1 MKDKIQ
7 ILNGKKESYTAK
19 EAMRH
24 VVEYMKMKS
33 AHAIEIVTLQD
44 SKEAGAESVLFVKM
58 FMRFLHK
65 NSGKV
70 FLLAQNEDML
80 FKLRNYIEETY
91 SRIYIME
98 TANWE
103 DHAASHDM
111 ILNRI
116 NGAEAEC
123 IITALPEEAQTEFVE
138 QYRTALDAKI
148 WLGLG
153 THLKRKRNSS
163 VLTRICDYLIR
174 QFSRKGKE

>member
-1 MKDKIQ
+1 MSDRVQ
-7 ILNGKKESYTAK
+7 IINGKQEGYTAK

-24 VVEYMKMKS
+24 VVEYVKKKS
-33 AHAIEIVTLQD
+33 AHAIEIIVLEDT
-44 SKEAGAESVLFVKM
+44 KEVGAESVLFVKM

-70 FLLAQNEDML
+70 FLLAQNEEML
-80 FKLRNYIEETY
+80 TMLSAHIEENY
-91 SRIYIME
+91 SGICTTE

-103 DHAASHDM
+103 EHAASHDM

-116 NGAEAEC
+116 NGAEAEY
-123 IITALPEEAQTEFVE
+123 IIAALPANAQEEFLE

-153 THLKRKRNSS
+153 THLKRRESKFSLPKFRDLF
-163 VLTRICDYLIR
+163 VR
-174 QFSRKGKE
+174 QFSKKNM

>member
-1 MKDKIQ
+1 MSDRIQ
-7 ILNGKKESYTAK
+7 ILNGKQEGYTAK

-24 VVEYMKMKS
+24 VVEYMKTRTV
-33 AHAIEIVTLQD
+33 HAIEILELAD

-65 NSGKV
+65 NSGRV
-70 FLLAQNEDML
+70 FLLAQSEEML
-80 FKLRNYIEETY
+80 LMLSEHIRENFSGIRVMEMASWEEQAT
-91 SRIYIME
+91 
-98 TANWE
+98 
-103 DHAASHDM
+103 SHDM

-123 IITALPEEAQTEFVE
+123 IIAALSADTQTEFLE

-153 THLKRKRNSS
+153 THLRQKERKISLKKVRDFL
-163 VLTRICDYLIR
+163 VRH
-174 QFSRKGKE
+174 FS